1 MNKIPTLEQIATQ
14 IENEFPFD
22 VSESP
27 TEFACRVAKEALKL
41 HLKAQADAIIEKGY
55 ELGKELSNDWDMD
68 EETIRTA
75 YSIEEMK

>member
-1 MNKIPTLEQIATQ
+1 MKTIPTLEQIATKV
-14 IENEFPFD
+14 ENEFPFN

-41 HLKAQADAIIEKGY
+41 HLKAQTDAIIEKGY

-68 EETIRTA
+68 EETVRNSYPFEQI
-75 YSIEEMK
+75 K